1 MILSETIGNYS
12 QTIRIGRKNEVEVR
26 VDGKGVFD
34 GEATHI
40 IDTGDRLSFKDK
52 NGNLHEFVK
61 YLICT
66 YS

>member
-1 MILSETIGNYS
+1 MILSETIGHYS
-12 QTIRIGRKNEVEVR
+12 QTIRIGRKKEVKIR
-26 VDGKGVFD
+26 VDDKEVFS

-40 IDTGDRLSFKDK
+40 IDTGNKLSFKDK
-52 NGNLHEFVK
+52 SGNHHEFVK